1 MGIAEIRTRLYEY
14 INVGDDKLLKMMYA
28 VAKEYNEDD
37 LDYTMNTEE
46 LAEMERRRTNR
57 LNGTSKTYNW
67 DEAKEIITGKRQL
80 R

>member
-14 INVGDDKLLKMMYA
+14 INVGDYNFLKIMYA

-80 R
+80 G